1 MVPPPNVCSQSM
13 RTRDCLEGDAVKFP
27 LVPDFYFES
36 IHAID
41 LARLRARGIRLLLA
55 DLDNTLVPYGVHTP
69 TQPVRVW
76 KQALDQA
83 GITLFLLSNS
93 RKPGRAQRFAEAL
106 GVPYEGHAGKPKVG
120 GFQRAMARMGA
131 APEETAI
138 VGDQIFTDIWGGN
151 RAGVL
156 TLLVHPI
163 QFGTVFR
170 GMRYGLE
177 TPFRAGAGKGTGL

>member
-1 MVPPPNVCSQSM
+1 MSFSLIPRGVYP
-13 RTRDCLEGDAVKFP
+13 AVTHISPK
-27 LVPDFYFES
+27 
-36 IHAID
+36 A
-41 LARLRARGIRLLLA
+41 LAEKGVRLLLA
-55 DLDNTLVPYGVHTP
+55 DLDNTLVPYRVTEP
-69 TQPVRVW
+69 SRAVRQW
-76 KQALDQA
+76 RDALA
-83 GITLFLLSNS
+83 AEGIALFLLSNS
-93 RKPGRAQRFAEAL
+93 RKPGRPHSFAQKL
-106 GVPYEGHAGKPKVG
+106 DIPCIGHAGKPKVG

-170 GMRYGLE
+170 GLRYGLE
-177 TPFRAGAGKGTGL
+177 TPFRAGAGKGSGL

>member
-1 MVPPPNVCSQSM
+1 M
-13 RTRDCLEGDAVKFP
+13 RFSPIPRGFYPSVTALDPKKLREKGIT
-27 LVPDFYFES
+27 LV
-36 IHAID
+36 
-41 LARLRARGIRLLLA
+41 LA
-55 DLDNTLVPYGVHTP
+55 DLDNTLVAYKVPTP
-69 TQPVRVW
+69 PPEIVAW
-76 KQALDQA
+76 KQALEA
-83 GITLFLLSNS
+83 EGIDLFILSNS

-106 GVPYEGHAGKPKVG
+106 GIPYEGHAGKPKVG

-170 GMRYGLE
+170 GLRYGLE
-177 TPFRAGAGKGTGL
+177 TPFRAGAGKGSGL